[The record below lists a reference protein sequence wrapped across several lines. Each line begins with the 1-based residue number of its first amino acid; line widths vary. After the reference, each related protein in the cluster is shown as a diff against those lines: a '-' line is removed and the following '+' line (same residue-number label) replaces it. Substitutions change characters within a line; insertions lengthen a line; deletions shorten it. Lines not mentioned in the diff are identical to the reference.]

1 MFKLLT
7 TKVGWLE
14 KGRECRKFSIPENAK
29 KEMAFKSERS
39 SGQGPYQP
47 KDVTL
52 IIHKPKQDYS
62 KAFATYINNILNKL
76 LPNLQRET

>member
-1 MFKLLT
+1 
-7 TKVGWLE
+7 
-14 KGRECRKFSIPENAK
+14 
-29 KEMAFKSERS
+29 MAFKSERS

-76 LPNLQRET
+76 LPNLQRETRESATTFL

>member
-1 MFKLLT
+1 
-7 TKVGWLE
+7 
-14 KGRECRKFSIPENAK
+14 
-29 KEMAFKSERS
+29 MAFKSERS

-62 KAFATYINNILNKL
+62 KAFATYL
-76 LPNLQRET
+76 